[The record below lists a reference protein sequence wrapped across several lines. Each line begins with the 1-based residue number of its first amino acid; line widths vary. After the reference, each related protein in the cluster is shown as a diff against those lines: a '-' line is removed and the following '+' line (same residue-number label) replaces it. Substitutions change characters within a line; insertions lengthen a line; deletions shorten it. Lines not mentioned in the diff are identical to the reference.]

1 MNGTKS
7 YDHAYICTDI
17 ATKKVNK
24 ITQVLLSVM
33 WGRLITH
40 QMWMWRYFCIK
51 PQLYATARGGF

>member
-24 ITQVLLSVM
+24 ITQVLLYVM
-33 WGRLITH
+33 RDLLPTKCGCGDI
-40 QMWMWRYFCIK
+40 F
-51 PQLYATARGGF
+51 A